1 MLESRKILSDN
12 MKRLR
17 NENTLTQEDLADRT
31 GLHRTYISDVERCE
45 RNISIDC
52 IDKIAEAFGITA
64 SELLKEQ
71 K

>member
-1 MLESRKILSDN
+1 MF
-12 MKRLR
+12 
-17 NENTLTQEDLADRT
+17 NENLVQMRKLLGMTQEDLADRT